1 VEKKGGVSMGWLED
15 TIIMVIETAAE
26 AAANAA
32 ADGE

>member
-1 VEKKGGVSMGWLED
+1 MNWGWLED

-26 AAANAA
+26 SAANAA